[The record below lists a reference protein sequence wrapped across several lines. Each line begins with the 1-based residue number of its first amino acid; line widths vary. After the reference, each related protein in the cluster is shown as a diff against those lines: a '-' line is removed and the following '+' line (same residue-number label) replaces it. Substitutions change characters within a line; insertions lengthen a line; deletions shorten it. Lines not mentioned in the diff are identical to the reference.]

1 MSYYKDMHVVYKTQ
15 NRLMSESIAAFL
27 EAQGIKTIVDQDAA
41 GSIYGFTVGKIGEV
55 YILVHESQVEK
66 AHELL
71 KAMEAGEFEDTEF
84 IEPIQENLETEDE
97 QKNE

>member
-55 YILVHESQVEK
+55 YILVHESQIEE
-66 AHELL
+66 ARELL
-71 KAMEAGEFEDTEF
+71 KAMEAGEFEEVELLDPENTEE
-84 IEPIQENLETEDE
+84 IE
-97 QKNE
+97 

>member
-55 YILVHESQVEK
+55 YILVHESHVEE
-66 AHELL
+66 ARELL
-71 KAMEAGEFEDTEF
+71 KAMEAGEFEGVELLDPENTEE
-84 IEPIQENLETEDE
+84 IE
-97 QKNE
+97 

>member
-66 AHELL
+66 ARELL
-71 KAMEAGEFEDTEF
+71 EAMEAGEFEEIELLDPKTTE
-84 IEPIQENLETEDE
+84 EMEDY
-97 QKNE
+97 

>member
-55 YILVHESQVEK
+55 YILVHESQVEE
-66 AHELL
+66 ARELL
-71 KAMEAGEFEDTEF
+71 KAMEAGEFEEVELLDPENTEE
-84 IEPIQENLETEDE
+84 IE
-97 QKNE
+97 